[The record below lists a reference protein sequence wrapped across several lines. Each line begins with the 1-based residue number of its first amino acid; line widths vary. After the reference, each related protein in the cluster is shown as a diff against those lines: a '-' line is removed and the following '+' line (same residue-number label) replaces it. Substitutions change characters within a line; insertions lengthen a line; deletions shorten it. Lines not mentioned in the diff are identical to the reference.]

1 MSLEGEQAFIGSFA
15 FTHGI
20 LFSLVAMCRALYM
33 NHKSKQSTIETAYPK
48 MKKQENIE
56 NIEKKSFQNFI
67 LKTPIFT
74 AEFLLIN
81 TFPLFLVFKIKSVC
95 ELSIFCGLFFPFSC
109 VH

>member
-56 NIEKKSFQNFI
+56 KRKASKIVFYINKNSNFH
-67 LKTPIFT
+67 
-74 AEFLLIN
+74 
-81 TFPLFLVFKIKSVC
+81 C
-95 ELSIFCGLFFPFSC
+95 
-109 VH
+109 

>member
-33 NHKSKQSTIETAYPK
+33 NHKSKQSTKETAYPK

-56 NIEKKSFQNFI
+56 NIEKKSFQNCI
-67 LKTPIFT
+67 LYK
-74 AEFLLIN
+74 
-81 TFPLFLVFKIKSVC
+81 
-95 ELSIFCGLFFPFSC
+95 
-109 VH
+109 